1 MKPYTIIR
9 HRTGSIGLRLCGL
22 GPRFIPCRGIKQIQQ
37 LFEENTTWAK
47 KRSIKNI
54 KKMLKNSDS
63 VISLW
68 RERRIIGFGRA
79 TTDEIYRAT
88 LWDVVIKKEEQGSG
102 FGKIIINALL
112 TSNQLKNVEKVYLM
126 TSSSTSFYRQCGFKQ
141 VKNQTLML
149 IKEGDLS
156 RQLLED

>member
-1 MKPYTIIR
+1 MHPYSIIR
-9 HRTGSIGLRLCGL
+9 HSSGSIGLRLCGL
-22 GPRFIPCRGIKQIQQ
+22 GPRFLPCQGIRQIQQ

-54 KKMLKNSDS
+54 KKMLENTDIA
-63 VISLW
+63 ISLW
-68 RERRIIGFGRA
+68 RDRKIIGFGRA

-102 FGKIIINALL
+102 LGKVIINELL
-112 TSNQLKNVEKVYLM
+112 NSNRLKNVEKVYLM
-126 TSSSTSFYRQCGFKQ
+126 TSNSTNFYSQCGFKQ

-149 IKEGDLS
+149 MQEGDY
-156 RQLLED
+156 